1 MTAENN
7 HIQAENRRRI
17 VEYLQAG
24 CQPVA
29 AKARHADGTLD
40 APGALGVEVEHFVV
54 TDPDKRPVFYE
65 PRDGKLGVRDV
76 LEYLAQWYPV
86 VDRNSAGEVLALRS
100 DEASITIEP
109 AAQLEISIAPLA
121 RVDQVKSAYEHF
133 RRVLDPFLHEHAC
146 QLLGLGYHPTTQ
158 ALDMELIPK
167 QRYRFMDEHFHHIG
181 THGERMMR
189 ASASTQVSVD
199 FTSEVDAV
207 EKFRVALA
215 LGPILAYICDN
226 APVFEGKP
234 NTIPLARLNLW
245 RDVDNARCGII
256 PGAFDD
262 GWDFGSYADYL
273 LGASPIF
280 VTQPEVR
287 AVGETLA
294 RDAYGDRLMD
304 QSDIEHLISMFWP
317 DVRLKQFVEIRPA
330 DSMPADCI
338 YGYAALI
345 KGIFYAQ
352 ESLQTIEEV
361 LGVHE
366 GIWPLHDDSVDSALR
381 AIRAEG
387 RQACVYGHLV
397 TTWIDLLFEVA
408 EQVLDTEERPCL
420 APLKRFAQEH

>member
-7 HIQAENRRRI
+7 HIQTENRRRI

-29 AKARHADGTLD
+29 TKARHADGTLD

-86 VDRNSAGEVLALRS
+86 VDRNSVGEVLALRS

-167 QRYRFMDEHFHHIG
+167 QRYRFMDEHFHRIG

-199 FTSEVDAV
+199 FTSEADAV

-215 LGPILAYICDN
+215 LGPVLAYICDN

-262 GWDFGSYADYL
+262 GWGFGSYADYL

-366 GIWPLHDDSVDSALR
+366 GIWPLHDDSVDSALQ

-387 RQACVYGHLV
+387 RQACVYGHSL
-397 TTWIDLLFEVA
+397 TTWINLLFEVA

-420 APLKRFAQEH
+420 APLKRFVQEH

>member
-133 RRVLDPFLHEHAC
+133 RRVLDPFLHEHAF

-199 FTSEVDAV
+199 FTS
-207 EKFRVALA
+207 
-215 LGPILAYICDN
+215 
-226 APVFEGKP
+226 
-234 NTIPLARLNLW
+234 
-245 RDVDNARCGII
+245 RCGRKVSRSVS
-256 PGAFDD
+256 FR
-262 GWDFGSYADYL
+262 SY
-273 LGASPIF
+273 F
-280 VTQPEVR
+280 
-287 AVGETLA
+287 
-294 RDAYGDRLMD
+294 
-304 QSDIEHLISMFWP
+304 
-317 DVRLKQFVEIRPA
+317 
-330 DSMPADCI
+330 
-338 YGYAALI
+338 
-345 KGIFYAQ
+345 
-352 ESLQTIEEV
+352 
-361 LGVHE
+361 GVH
-366 GIWPLHDDSVDSALR
+366 LR
-381 AIRAEG
+381 QCTSI
-387 RQACVYGHLV
+387 
-397 TTWIDLLFEVA
+397 
-408 EQVLDTEERPCL
+408 
-420 APLKRFAQEH
+420 